1 MKKTVLGL
9 VLVGMLGLVG
19 CGGQQTGTPAQTDTQ
34 AAPAADQAGQVG
46 GTSVNVNDQ
55 GVNVQ
60 SGDTS
65 VNVNPEGGVSVETG
79 K

>member
-9 VLVGMLGLVG
+9 VLVCMLGLVG
-19 CGGQQTGTPAQTDTQ
+19 CGGSQQADTQ
-34 AAPAADQAGQVG
+34 AAPADQTG
-46 GTSVNVNDQ
+46 GTTVNVDDQ
-55 GVNVQ
+55 GLNVQ

-79 K
+79 Q